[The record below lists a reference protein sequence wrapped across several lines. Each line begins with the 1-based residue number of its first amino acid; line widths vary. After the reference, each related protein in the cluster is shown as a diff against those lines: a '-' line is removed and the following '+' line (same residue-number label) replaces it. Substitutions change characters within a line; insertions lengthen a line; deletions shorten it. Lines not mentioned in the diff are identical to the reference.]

1 MKNISMIACVSR
13 DLGLGNK
20 GGLLWRIP
28 EDIQFFRQTT
38 LGHPVVMGGAT
49 YRSIGK
55 ALPERQNIVLSRSEI
70 DDPNVKCLHSLNRLE
85 DYLEKLADEVFIIG
99 GASLYET
106 FLPRANRLVLTE
118 VDGVRPAD
126 VFFPKFDPA
135 DFRART
141 LESGEAEG
149 VKYCIMEYIRKV
161 PHES

>member
-20 GGLLWRIP
+20 GELLWRIP
-28 EDIQFFRQTT
+28 EDMQFFRQTT
-38 LGHPVVMGGAT
+38 LGHPVVMGGTT

-70 DDPNVKCLHSLNRLE
+70 DDPNVKCLHSLNQLE
-85 DYLEKLADEVFIIG
+85 EYLEKLADEVFIIG

-106 FLPRANRLVLTE
+106 FLPRANRLILTE
-118 VDGVRPAD
+118 VDGERPAD

-135 DFRART
+135 NFEAHT
-141 LESGEAEG
+141 LKTGEAEG
-149 VKYCIMEYIRKV
+149 VKYRIVEYIRKV
-161 PHES
+161 PRES